1 MIQRGD
7 IYLTIKKFLK
17 KFLFKKNDNRYPD
30 NSIIN
35 KLVNKMLTFLVG
47 FFLALRNTYK
57 FGFLRSCKLI
67 KTDSKI
73 KRDVLILTIVKDE
86 GLYLEEW
93 IQYHINRGV
102 KGFIIYDNESAD
114 DTKKIID
121 KYKEKIDIDY
131 TYWKGKSQQ
140 KKAYQD
146 AADRYKNRPV
156 WLLTI
161 DADEF
166 IVPVADI
173 SITDWVNQLPKD
185 VSQVLIGWLI
195 YGSNGHIN
203 RPKGLVIENYSRHAP
218 YDYISDYKSLVRPD
232 TIVNAFSPHMFM
244 VVGKTIDESGERKW
258 YYPYFSLI
266 GSKPAP
272 RNIFRINHYYN
283 KSLEDLEAKIKR
295 GDAFDDSKAT
305 RTRKEFEKQDRNEE
319 SDALMIKYIEE
330 LTHQIKK

>member
-1 MIQRGD
+1 M
-7 IYLTIKKFLK
+7 
-17 KFLFKKNDNRYPD
+17 
-30 NSIIN
+30 
-35 KLVNKMLTFLVG
+35 
-47 FFLALRNTYK
+47 
-57 FGFLRSCKLI
+57 I

-93 IQYHINRGV
+93 IQYHINSGV

-173 SITDWVNQLPKD
+173 SITDWVNRLPKD

-195 YGSNGHIN
+195 YESNGRIN
-203 RPKGLVIENYSRHAP
+203 KPKGLV
-218 YDYISDYKSLVRPD
+218 
-232 TIVNAFSPHMFM
+232 M
-244 VVGKTIDESGERKW
+244 KTIW
-258 YYPYFSLI
+258 I
-266 GSKPAP
+266 C
-272 RNIFRINHYYN
+272 
-283 KSLEDLEAKIKR
+283 
-295 GDAFDDSKAT
+295 
-305 RTRKEFEKQDRNEE
+305 
-319 SDALMIKYIEE
+319 
-330 LTHQIKK
+330 